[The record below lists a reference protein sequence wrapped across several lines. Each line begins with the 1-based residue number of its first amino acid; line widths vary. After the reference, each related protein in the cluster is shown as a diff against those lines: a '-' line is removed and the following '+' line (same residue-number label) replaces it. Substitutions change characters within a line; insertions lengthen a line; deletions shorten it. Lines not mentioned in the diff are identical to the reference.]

1 MSRGPD
7 GSAGGRGHGRPGV
20 DAAGG
25 ARDGERR
32 AEGVARALG
41 GEGVAVDTI
50 AAVSTAQGVG
60 AVAVVRVSGA
70 GAGAILRALAPGLAA
85 LPEPRRATLVELRD
99 PADGA
104 LIDRAVAVCYRG
116 PASYTGEDVVELS
129 CHGGRL
135 VPALVLEAC
144 ERAGARRADPGEFT
158 RRAYL
163 NGKLDLVQ
171 AEAVADL
178 IEARSRALHRAALG
192 QLERG
197 LSERVSALRAAL
209 VGLDAV
215 LAHHIDFPEE
225 DDAPVPVDEIVG
237 RAEALARQIA
247 ALLATAPEGELL
259 REGALAVLAGRP
271 NVGKSSLYN
280 ALVGEERAIVTE
292 EPGTTRDALVTAVE
306 LGGFPFRLVDTAGL
320 RESGERIERMGIEV
334 TRRYLER
341 ADIVLLCVPAGEGV
355 GEAEEAFLERLEGVP
370 VVVVETKADLALAGA
385 VSPGGG
391 PAGAAAARSGT
402 AQAGAPLAPKV
413 RLSSVSGEGLE
424 TLRKLLPELVYTAVV
439 SASPDAPVLTRRRQ
453 RDALAAAGAEVS
465 SFARALAGGLPAEV
479 AATHLRTAEAALEEL
494 LGVISVEDVLDAVFA
509 QFCVGK

>member
-1 MSRGPD
+1 VSGTRGSELGSDVAASR
-7 GSAGGRGHGRPGV
+7 
-20 DAAGG
+20 
-25 ARDGERR
+25 
-32 AEGVARALG
+32 LG
-41 GEGVAVDTI
+41 VDTI
-50 AAVSTAQGVG
+50 ASAATPQGTG
-60 AVAVVRVSGA
+60 AIAVVRISGP
-70 GAGAILRALAPGLAA
+70 GALRLLLRLAPAMGE

-99 PADGA
+99 PTDGE
-104 LIDRAVAVCYRG
+104 LLDRAVATFYSG
-116 PASYTGEDVVELS
+116 PASYTGEDMVELS

-144 ERAGARRADPGEFT
+144 LRGGARAADPGEFT

-197 LSERVSALRAAL
+197 LSARVAALRSSLVSLEAA
-209 VGLDAV
+209 

-225 DDAPVPVDEIVG
+225 DDAPVPVEDIGG
-237 RAEALARQIA
+237 RARVLAGEMG

-271 NVGKSSLYN
+271 NAGKSSLYN
-280 ALVGEERAIVTE
+280 ALIGEERAIVTE
-292 EPGTTRDALVTAVE
+292 EPGTTRDALIAAVE

-341 ADIVLLCVPAGEGV
+341 ADVVLLCLPAGEGV
-355 GEAEEAFLERLEGVP
+355 GPTEEAFLSGMGDAP
-370 VVVVETKADLALAGA
+370 VLLVETKADLLARDSEAEAVPWSAGVSPPDGSDSVSTAARPRLAGKVH
-385 VSPGGG
+385 VSVVTGDGLDVLRRLL
-391 PAGAAAARSGT
+391 AA
-402 AQAGAPLAPKV
+402 
-413 RLSSVSGEGLE
+413 
-424 TLRKLLPELVYTAVV
+424 LVYSGFV

-453 RDALAAAGAEVS
+453 RDALG
-465 SFARALAGGLPAEV
+465 RALSEVRAFSVALQDGFPVEV
-479 AATHLRTAEAALEEL
+479 AATHLRTAETALEEL
-494 LGVISVEDVLDAVFA
+494 LGVVSVEDVLDAVFA
-509 QFCVGK
+509 EFCVGK